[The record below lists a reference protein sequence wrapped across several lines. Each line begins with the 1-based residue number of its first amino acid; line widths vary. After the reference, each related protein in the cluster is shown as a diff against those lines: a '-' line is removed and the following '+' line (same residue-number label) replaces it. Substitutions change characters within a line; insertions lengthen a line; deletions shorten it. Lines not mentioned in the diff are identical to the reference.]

1 MNMNVGVVVVVRGWV
16 LCALNEEAEAS
27 WRKGWHHWMLSLWPC
42 LRLRIPTNGILT
54 HIPGA
59 FPDKEGEGSDSNG
72 VFIDYDFSFGLL
84 LWLDSVVWLFAGLWV
99 IAKNLSDSEGRIYMV
114 WKFLM
119 MVYLC
124 EIETL
129 SKTKFCGMHVLCNSP
144 EKHAHTC
151 LTSYNVKSWILQ
163 NGWGNALFSGLDG
176 WVSFK

>member
-16 LCALNEEAEAS
+16 LCALNEGAEAS

-84 LWLDSVVWLFAGLWV
+84 LWLDSAVWLFAGLWV
-99 IAKNLSDSEGRIYMV
+99 IAKNLSDSEGRIHIWFGSFWWWYICARSRPYPKLNFVGCMYYV
-114 WKFLM
+114 
-119 MVYLC
+119 
-124 EIETL
+124 IPQRNT
-129 SKTKFCGMHVLCNSP
+129 P
-144 EKHAHTC
+144 
-151 LTSYNVKSWILQ
+151 IR
-163 NGWGNALFSGLDG
+163 ALPAITWSLEYCKMDEAMLYFQ
-176 WVSFK
+176 V